1 MIRRG
6 LIALIRGYQ
15 RWISPHL
22 GKNCRFVP
30 NCSAYAIQALEIH
43 GVFKGGLLSLWRILR
58 CNPFGRYGF
67 DPVPE
72 KGRWRSDERKLTK
85 PR

>member
-15 RWISPHL
+15 RWISPNL

-30 NCSAYAIQALEIH
+30 SCSAYAIQALEIH

>member
-15 RWISPHL
+15 RGISPHL
-22 GKNCRFVP
+22 GKNCRFIP
-30 NCSAYAIQALEIH
+30 SCSAYAIQALEIH

>member
-22 GKNCRFVP
+22 GKNCRCVP
-30 NCSAYAIQALEIH
+30 SCSAYAIQALEIH